1 MHKSVQR
8 FVQLFIAT
16 LTIGILCTLQEIS
29 AQTQKAPRDLVVQL
43 DSFKAAGHQP
53 KIGLVLSGGG
63 AKGYAH
69 IGVLKVLDQYGIQV
83 DYIAGTSMGAM
94 VGSLYA
100 SGYSGLQID
109 SILNA
114 MDINE
119 VVYDALPRSAR
130 SFYDK
135 EDEARYA
142 VTLPFDRWKLSFPQA
157 ISGGQKMYNALSGLL
172 LHVSQTD
179 SFAELP
185 IPFLCMATEL
195 SSGQV
200 AELTQG
206 YLPDA
211 VMASGAL
218 PSLFSPVRIDNKT
231 YVDGGVYDNY
241 PVEALRAKGVDFVIG
256 VDVQDTLM
264 VADDLTSAT
273 AILNQINNYRS
284 VRAMKVKLGLTD
296 IYIKPELEDIGIVD
310 FSKMP
315 YAIAQGSVAA
325 AKYSEIWQR
334 MSVTNPKKTNTS
346 RNAPAVPELK
356 LASIDVEGLK
366 NYSLPYV
373 LGKLNLPIGV
383 SMNFAALETA
393 LDRLSA
399 TGNFATLRYRIKGAH
414 QSATLIL
421 LLTENP
427 VKQTLSF
434 TPHYDALMRNGLLVN
449 LTQKGVLAQD
459 DVLAVDLII
468 GERLRYK
475 ADYYIDRGAQM
486 TYGVGQHY
494 YHVQQSVSGNLL
506 EHRYQRP
513 GLSVLGSLGVEF
525 KTLASEVYAQWT
537 LKDKHLLRLGGS
549 HQWVSA
555 RTKTNLFDLGLEAR
569 EFSRSSFEDGH
580 HFSAFGLW
588 MLDDLDDA
596 FFPTRGT
603 SLQAKYHWYVK
614 PAQFL
619 GTSTP
624 YGRSELNLVQAF
636 SLTRYAALNLRAGTG
651 MRWGQNSAPTFDFLL
666 GGMGATS
673 INPVV
678 PVPGM
683 DFLSFSSPNYALLGL
698 QGQYETS
705 QGMYLLAG
713 YHWVRL
719 GSDSL
724 LKQNQE
730 HTNQTIQRW
739 FVGAGRQTIVG
750 PIQLHFGGPMG
761 IQDLSLFFSVGF
773 PF

>member
-1 MHKSVQR
+1 MHKSALRYTTV
-8 FVQLFIAT
+8 FIAA
-16 LTIGILCTLQEIS
+16 LVVWISCAFQVIS
-29 AQTQKAPRDLVVQL
+29 AQTPNAHRDLMVQL
-43 DSFKAAGHQP
+43 DSFKAAGRQP

-119 VVYDALPRSAR
+119 VVYDELPRSAR

-135 EDEARYA
+135 EDEARCA

-157 ISGGQKMYNALSGLL
+157 ISGGQKMYNALSRLL
-172 LHVSQTD
+172 LHVSQTTL
-179 SFAELP
+179 FAELP
-185 IPFLCMATEL
+185 TPFLCMATEL

-218 PSLFSPVRIDNKT
+218 PSLFSPVRIDDKT

-241 PVEALRAKGVDFVIG
+241 PVEALSAKGVDLVIG
-256 VDVQDTLM
+256 VDVQDTLRT
-264 VADDLTSAT
+264 ADDLTSAT

-284 VRAMKVKLGLTD
+284 VRAMKVKSGLTD
-296 IYIKPELEDIGIVD
+296 IYIKPELEDIGVVD

-315 YAIAQGSVAA
+315 YAIAQGSLAA
-325 AKYSEIWQR
+325 AKYPEIWTR
-334 MSVTNPKKTNTS
+334 LSETNPKKINPS
-346 RNAPAVPELK
+346 RNATAVPELK

-383 SMNFAALETA
+383 SMNFESLEAA

-414 QSATLIL
+414 QSASLIL

-427 VKQTLSF
+427 VKQTISF
-434 TPHYDALMRNGLLVN
+434 SPHYDALMRNGLLVN

-459 DVLAVDLII
+459 DVLAFDLII

-486 TYGVGQHY
+486 TYGLSQHY

-513 GLSVLGSLGVEF
+513 GLSALGSLGVEF
-525 KTLASEVYAQWT
+525 KTLVTEGYAQWT
-537 LKDKHLLRLGGS
+537 LRDKHLLRLGLS
-549 HQWVSA
+549 HHWVA
-555 RTKTNLFDLGLEAR
+555 ANTKTNLADLAMNTK
-569 EFSRSSFEDGH
+569 EFAYTTFEDGH
-580 HFSAFGLW
+580 HFSGFGLW
-588 MLDDLDDA
+588 MLDNLDDA

-603 SLQAKYHWYVK
+603 SVHARHQWYFK
-614 PAQFL
+614 PSTVNAS
-619 GTSTP
+619 STP
-624 YGRSELNLVQAF
+624 YGRSELNIVQAVP
-636 SLTRYAALNLRAGTG
+636 LTRYAALNVRLGAGN
-651 MRWGQNSAPTFDFLL
+651 RWGQNQAPTFDFLL

-673 INPVV
+673 INPIV
-678 PVPGM
+678 PVPGL

-705 QGMYLLAG
+705 PGMFLLAG
-713 YHWVRL
+713 YHWVQ
-719 GSDSL
+719 
-724 LKQNQE
+724 LKA
-730 HTNQTIQRW
+730 HSTWNQTELPGNQTLNRW
-739 FVGAGRQTIVG
+739 FIGAGRQTVVG

-761 IQDLSLFFSVGF
+761 LQDLSLFFSVGF

>member
-1 MHKSVQR
+1 MHRSALRYFK
-8 FVQLFIAT
+8 LFIT
-16 LTIGILCTLQEIS
+16 TITVGILCGLQEING
-29 AQTQKAPRDLVVQL
+29 QTQNDPRDLIVRL
-43 DSFKAAGHQP
+43 DSFRAAGNTP

-69 IGVLKVLDQYGIQV
+69 VGVLKILDQYGIQV
-83 DYIAGTSMGAM
+83 DYVAGTSIGAM

-100 SGYSGLQID
+100 SGYSGHQID
-109 SILNA
+109 SILNS

-135 EDEARYA
+135 EDQARYA
-142 VTLPFDRWKLSFPQA
+142 VTLPFDDWKLRFPQA
-157 ISGGQKMYNALSGLL
+157 LSGGQKMYNALSRLL
-172 LHVSQTD
+172 LHVNQTD

-200 AELTQG
+200 AELNQG

-218 PSLFSPVRIDNKT
+218 PSLFSPVRIDGKT

-256 VDVQDTLM
+256 VDVQDTLKT
-264 VADDLTSAT
+264 ASDLTSAT

-284 VRAMKVKLGLTD
+284 VRAMQVKSGLTD
-296 IYIKPELEDIGIVD
+296 IYIKPELEDIGVVD

-315 YAIAQGSVAA
+315 YAIAQGSSAA
-325 AKYSEIWQR
+325 AQYSEIWKR
-334 MSVTNPKKTNTS
+334 MSVTNPKKSNNS

-366 NYSLPYV
+366 NYSLLYV

-383 SMNFAALETA
+383 SMNFAALEAA

-414 QSATLIL
+414 QSAALIL

-459 DVLAVDLII
+459 DVLAFDLII

-537 LKDKHLLRLGGS
+537 LKDKHLIRLGG
-549 HQWVSA
+549 
-555 RTKTNLFDLGLEAR
+555 
-569 EFSRSSFEDGH
+569 
-580 HFSAFGLW
+580 
-588 MLDDLDDA
+588 
-596 FFPTRGT
+596 
-603 SLQAKYHWYVK
+603 
-614 PAQFL
+614 
-619 GTSTP
+619 
-624 YGRSELNLVQAF
+624 
-636 SLTRYAALNLRAGTG
+636 
-651 MRWGQNSAPTFDFLL
+651 
-666 GGMGATS
+666 
-673 INPVV
+673 
-678 PVPGM
+678 
-683 DFLSFSSPNYALLGL
+683 
-698 QGQYETS
+698 
-705 QGMYLLAG
+705 
-713 YHWVRL
+713 
-719 GSDSL
+719 
-724 LKQNQE
+724 
-730 HTNQTIQRW
+730 
-739 FVGAGRQTIVG
+739 
-750 PIQLHFGGPMG
+750 
-761 IQDLSLFFSVGF
+761 
-773 PF
+773 

>member
-1 MHKSVQR
+1 MHRSALRYFK
-8 FVQLFIAT
+8 LFIT
-16 LTIGILCTLQEIS
+16 TITVGILCGLQEING
-29 AQTQKAPRDLVVQL
+29 QTQNDPRDLIVRL
-43 DSFKAAGHQP
+43 DSFRAAGNTP

-69 IGVLKVLDQYGIQV
+69 VGVLKILDQYGIQV
-83 DYIAGTSMGAM
+83 DYVAGTSIGAM

-100 SGYSGLQID
+100 SGYSGHQID
-109 SILNA
+109 SILNS

-135 EDEARYA
+135 EDQSRYA
-142 VTLPFDRWKLSFPQA
+142 VTLPFDDWKLRFPQA
-157 ISGGQKMYNALSGLL
+157 LSGGQKMYNALSRLL
-172 LHVSQTD
+172 LHVNQTD

-200 AELTQG
+200 AELNQG

-218 PSLFSPVRIDNKT
+218 PSLFSPVRIDGKT

-256 VDVQDTLM
+256 VDVQDTLKT
-264 VADDLTSAT
+264 ASDLTSAT

-284 VRAMKVKLGLTD
+284 VRAMQVKSGLTD
-296 IYIKPELEDIGIVD
+296 IYIKPELEDIGVVD

-315 YAIAQGSVAA
+315 YAIAQGSSAA
-325 AKYSEIWQR
+325 AQYSEIWKR
-334 MSVTNPKKTNTS
+334 MSVTNPKKSNNS

-383 SMNFAALETA
+383 SMNFAALEAA

-414 QSATLIL
+414 QSAALIL

-459 DVLAVDLII
+459 DVLAFDLII

-555 RTKTNLFDLGLEAR
+555 RTKTNLSDLGLEAR
-569 EFSRSSFEDGH
+569 EFSRTSFEDGH

-603 SLQAKYHWYVK
+603 SLQAKHHWYVK

-651 MRWGQNSAPTFDFLL
+651 MRWGQNPAPTFDFLL

-678 PVPGM
+678 PLPGM
-683 DFLSFSSPNYALLGL
+683 DFLSLSTPQYALLGM

-724 LKQNQE
+724 IKQNQE

-739 FVGAGRQTIVG
+739 FVGAGRQTLIG